1 MHTGTRPFK
10 GIQLTLTAPLRGCGF
25 HVVWVGGIALH
36 RPDWENYNNKKKHI
50 KTVRW
55 QEICT
60 YMCVSRKCLCV
71 SLRGERWSELLL

>member
-36 RPDWENYNNKKKHI
+36 RPDWENYNNKKK
-50 KTVRW
+50 KTYKNCKMAGDLYIYVCE
-55 QEICT
+55 QKVS
-60 YMCVSRKCLCV
+60 MCEFE
-71 SLRGERWSELLL
+71 RGEMV

>member
-36 RPDWENYNNKKKHI
+36 RPDWENYNFKKLYKNCEMAGYVYI
-50 KTVRW
+50 YV
-55 QEICT
+55 
-60 YMCVSRKCLCV
+60 CVSKKCLCV
-71 SLRGERWSELLL
+71 SL